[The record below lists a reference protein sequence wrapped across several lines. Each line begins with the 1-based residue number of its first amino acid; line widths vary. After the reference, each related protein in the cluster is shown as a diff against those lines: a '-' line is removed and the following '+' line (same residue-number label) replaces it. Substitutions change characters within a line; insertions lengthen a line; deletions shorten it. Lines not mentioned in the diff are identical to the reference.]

1 MKGHFPNA
9 SPISYAQG
17 LAQFGFN
24 YHSIIRP
31 QYRINNKRLDWYMNN
46 LVRSKKVEM
55 VFACIEPDS
64 DKYTFVNHQGIITF
78 ILLIKA
84 RE

>member
-24 YHSIIRP
+24 YHYSV
-31 QYRINNKRLDWYMNN
+31 Q
-46 LVRSKKVEM
+46 SKKGE
-55 VFACIEPDS
+55 
-64 DKYTFVNHQGIITF
+64 KHT
-78 ILLIKA
+78 LLIPSCDLGRIQTCNLLSRNQMHYSVMLRGLISA
-84 RE
+84 NLLHL